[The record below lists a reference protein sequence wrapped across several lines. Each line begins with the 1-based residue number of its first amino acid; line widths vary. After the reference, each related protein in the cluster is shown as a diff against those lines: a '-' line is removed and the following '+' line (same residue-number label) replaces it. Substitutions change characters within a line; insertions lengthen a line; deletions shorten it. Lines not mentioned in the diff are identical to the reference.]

1 MKTKEKI
8 NWIEFEFERKTYE
21 VQKEIYDKMK
31 YIEAERIAKENDWKM
46 LNVLQAGY
54 LFDEK
59 IIKDFCKEREWLE
72 NYSKLTREEG
82 FSCSALSDYWSGS
95 RLDVDGSG
103 WYGDGDGR
111 SFGVRFVKL
120 KEEIKELEEEQEQ
133 DFKSIIYKN
142 KEFRIYKWENKPI
155 KDFVYPKGFRLI
167 EHSEFT
173 NLFNNEIIDYPKK
186 GRVVYFTK
194 HYSKRKQK
202 ENILSRWYLDRN
214 LCLSSDSSF
223 LSGSNDVGRV
233 VLVRNLK

>member
-8 NWIEFEFERKTYE
+8 KWIEFEFERKTYE
-21 VQKEIYDKMK
+21 VQKEIYGEMK

-54 LFDEK
+54 IHDEK

-72 NYSKLTREEG
+72 NYSKLTKGEG
-82 FSCSALSDYWSGS
+82 LSCFALVNNWYGG
-95 RLDVDGSG
+95 RLVVDGG
-103 WYGDGDGR
+103 WDGGGGGR
-111 SFGVRFVKL
+111 SCGVRFVKL

-133 DFKSIIYKN
+133 TEFESIIYNN

-155 KDFVYPKGFRLI
+155 KDFVYPKGFGLI

-186 GRVVYFTK
+186 GWVVYFTK

-202 ENILSRWYLDRN
+202 ENILSRCFLDRN
-214 LCLSSDSSF
+214 SGLDSGDSS
-223 LSGSNDVGRV
+223 LSYSNGDGRV
-233 VLVRNLK
+233 VLVRVRK